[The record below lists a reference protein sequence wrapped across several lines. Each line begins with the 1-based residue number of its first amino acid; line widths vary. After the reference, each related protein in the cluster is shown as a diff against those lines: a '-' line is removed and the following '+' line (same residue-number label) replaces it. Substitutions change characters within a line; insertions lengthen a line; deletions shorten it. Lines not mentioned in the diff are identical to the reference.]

1 MEKEEAKNDTDWNR
15 LDSIGSTVKKKSKN
29 AGGRWKE
36 AVIIKSDGLTT
47 IMIMIMTVQFVGK

>member
-1 MEKEEAKNDTDWNR
+1 M
-15 LDSIGSTVKKKSKN
+15 KKKSKN